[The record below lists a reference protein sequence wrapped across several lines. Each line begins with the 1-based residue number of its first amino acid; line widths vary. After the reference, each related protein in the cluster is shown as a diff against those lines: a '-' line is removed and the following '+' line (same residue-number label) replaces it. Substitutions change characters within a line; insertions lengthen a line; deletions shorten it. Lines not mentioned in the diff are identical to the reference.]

1 MESENPKGASPTNSV
16 PSGQPGDWQAR
27 AADTIEA
34 TVAAI
39 HDRVIRPLVI
49 FARMVVFGILVATTT
64 LALCVLLS
72 VALVRLLDLYAFPG
86 RVWASEALIGAVLAA
101 LGLVAWSFRRARH
114 DTRGG

>member
-1 MESENPKGASPTNSV
+1 MENGNPT
-16 PSGQPGDWQAR
+16 GDWQAR

-49 FARMVVFGILVATTT
+49 FARIVVFGILVATMT

-101 LGLVAWSFRRARH
+101 AGLVAWSFRRARH
-114 DTRGG
+114 HTQGG